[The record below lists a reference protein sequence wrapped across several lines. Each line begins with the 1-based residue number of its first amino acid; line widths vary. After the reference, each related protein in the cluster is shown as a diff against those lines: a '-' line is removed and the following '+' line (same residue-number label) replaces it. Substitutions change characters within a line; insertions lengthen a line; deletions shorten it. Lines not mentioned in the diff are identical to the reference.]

1 MPEILTVIAYV
12 HAKAGQEARVKQVLD
27 GLIAPTRAEAGCINY
42 DLFQSD
48 SDPAQFVF
56 YENWQSD
63 VDLHRHAQTHHIKE
77 SAGLLTGLLAEPVK
91 ITKWR
96 TVR

>member
-1 MPEILTVIAYV
+1 MPEMLTVIAYV
-12 HAKAGQEARVKQVLD
+12 HAKEGQEDRVKQILE

-48 SDPAQFVF
+48 SDPTQLVF
-56 YENWQSD
+56 YENWRND
-63 VDLHRHAQTHHIKE
+63 ADLDRHAQTPHIRE
-77 SAGLLTGLLAEPVK
+77 SAGSLTDLLAQPAK

-96 TVR
+96 TVK

>member
-1 MPEILTVIAYV
+1 MPEMLTVIAYV
-12 HAKAGQEARVKQVLD
+12 QAKAGQEARVKQTLE
-27 GLIAPTRAEAGCINY
+27 GLIAPTRAEVGCINY

-48 SDPAQFVF
+48 SDPTLFVF
-56 YENWQSD
+56 YENWKND
-63 VDLHRHAQTHHIKE
+63 ADLDRHAQTPRIKA
-77 SAGLLTGLLAEPVK
+77 SGGLLTGLLQEPVK

>member
-1 MPEILTVIAYV
+1 MPETLTVIAYV
-12 HAKAGQEARVKQVLD
+12 HAKAGQEARVKQVLE

-42 DLFQSD
+42 ELHQSD
-48 SDPAQFVF
+48 NDPTHFVF
-56 YENWQSD
+56 YENWSSD
-63 VDLHRHAQTHHIKE
+63 ADLDRHAHTPHIKE
-77 SAGLLTGLLAEPVK
+77 SAGLLTDLLAEPVK

>member
-12 HAKAGQEARVKQVLD
+12 HAKAGQEARVKQVLE
-27 GLIAPTRAEAGCINY
+27 GLIAPTRAETGCINY

-48 SDPAQFVF
+48 GDPAQFVF
-56 YENWQSD
+56 YENWKSD
-63 VDLHRHAQTHHIKE
+63 ADLDSHAQTLHIKE
-77 SAGLLTGLLAEPVK
+77 CVGLLTGLLVEPVK

-96 TVR
+96 TVK

>member
-12 HAKAGQEARVKQVLD
+12 TQKTGQEARVKQVLE

-56 YENWQSD
+56 YENWKSD
-63 VDLHRHAQTHHIKE
+63 ADLDRHAQTPHIKQ
-77 SAGLLTGLLAEPVK
+77 AARLLTELLAEPVK

-96 TVR
+96 AVR

>member
-12 HAKAGQEARVKQVLD
+12 HAKAGLEARVKQILE
-27 GLIAPTRAEAGCINY
+27 GLVAPTRAEEGCINY

-48 SDPAQFVF
+48 SDPALFVF
-56 YENWQSD
+56 YENWKSD
-63 VDLHRHAQTHHIKE
+63 ADLDSYAQTPHIRG
-77 SAGLLTGLLAEPVK
+77 SAKSLTDLLAEPVK

-96 TVR
+96 TVK

>member
-12 HAKAGQEARVKQVLD
+12 RAKKGQEARVKQILE
-27 GLIAPTRAEAGCINY
+27 GLLAPTRAEAGCLNY

-48 SDPAQFVF
+48 SDPTHFVF

-63 VDLHRHAQTHHIKE
+63 ADLERHAQTPHIKA
-77 SAGLLTGLLAEPVK
+77 SGGLLTGLLQEPVK

-96 TVR
+96 AVK

>member
-1 MPEILTVIAYV
+1 MPEMLTVIAYV
-12 HAKAGQEARVKQVLD
+12 HAKAGQEARVRQVLE

-42 DLFQSD
+42 DLYQSD
-48 SDPAQFVF
+48 SDPTQFVF
-56 YENWQSD
+56 YESWHSD
-63 VDLHRHAQTHHIKE
+63 ADLNRHAQTPHIKA

-96 TVR
+96 VVK